1 VQGLQ
6 ETCSVCGTQ
15 FQVQFRYQTEPRKEG
30 IWYFCSQR
38 CLDRS
43 RTDAAGATCDACGK
57 VFRPELAAQ
66 VLYQGGNRKYAC
78 DLACRAQ
85 LAAEARGLKLGDVV
99 ATPSVTVP
107 AAGPAGGPAARPTV
121 ATETGAAE
129 ARASRGPLP
138 SGAPTTFPTLTAPTS
153 GVPATLGPAE
163 AVMLRPA
170 IRTDA
175 RADHRPEPR
184 GGRGVPRVIAVFN
197 HKGGTGKTTTSVS
210 LAAGLAQRG
219 KRVLLI
225 DTDSQGNVSVC
236 LGATGERNLYHVLV
250 MGLRTSDAVQT
261 VRTGLD
267 LLPANDTLA
276 AAELYLTSRQN
287 RERVLRERLGSTI
300 DDYDYTIVDCS
311 PSLSL
316 MNQNALVLA
325 DSVLVPVGCD
335 YLSLVGVRQVVKTV
349 KNVNAALRHPVQI
362 WGVLPTFFDAR
373 AKICREAV
381 ATMQE
386 HFAERCLS
394 PIRSAIKVKEAPAKG
409 QTVFEYAPGT
419 TATDDY
425 LQLVDR
431 VIRARAGL
439 APKPEAPRAQAEA

>member
-15 FQVQFRYQTEPRKEG
+15 FQVQFRYQSEPRKEG
-30 IWYFCSQR
+30 IWYFCSQK

-66 VLYQGGNRKYAC
+66 VLYQGGKRKYAC

-85 LAAEARGLKLGDVV
+85 LAAEARGLKLGEV
-99 ATPSVTVP
+99 AANPSTG
-107 AAGPAGGPAARPTV
+107 GPAGSPALGP
-121 ATETGAAE
+121 EGGAAP
-129 ARASRGPLP
+129 ARAPLGPLP
-138 SGAPTTFPTLTAPTS
+138 SATPVAPTTFPASAPPGSPPTA
-153 GVPATLGPAE
+153 PATLGPAE
-163 AVMLRPA
+163 AVVLRPA

-175 RADHRPEPR
+175 RADHRHEPR

-236 LGATGERNLYHVLV
+236 LGANGERNLYHVLV

-287 RERVLRERLGSTI
+287 RERVLRDRLGSTI

-409 QTVFEYAPGT
+409 QTVFEYAPGS